1 MPLCGTWSLI
11 SRTLIDQGKA
21 VIKFNYRIFKR
32 AVQRNKAFYC
42 VRMPCDAFLQN
53 AAEEFL
59 NLQKAHFRRI
69 SQATTWYCYS
79 WRFVVQLHWSIRL
92 VNSMRT
98 AWHGIE
104 KQLKTFHISSFLSLA
119 IHRFFSGKFNFP
131 FIISYSRN
139 CKIGLL
145 ATDITILLKIILFG
159 CKKAFC
165 NKFVIYFLSW
175 YINSHRN
182 PWEKRT
188 FRGNILIP
196 ECTSYNEPKPTFSSF
211 L

>member
-1 MPLCGTWSLI
+1 MDRAPAKEVYRMGLMFTHENGILILKKDRPPHIGWISMPLCGTWSLI

-98 AWHGIE
+98 AWYGIE

-119 IHRFFSGKFNFP
+119 IHRFFEVSSIF
-131 FIISYSRN
+131 
-139 CKIGLL
+139 LL
-145 ATDITILLKIILFG
+145 
-159 CKKAFC
+159 
-165 NKFVIYFLSW
+165 S
-175 YINSHRN
+175 
-182 PWEKRT
+182 
-188 FRGNILIP
+188 
-196 ECTSYNEPKPTFSSF
+196 
-211 L
+211 